1 MSTTTV
7 VVTDATFKTEVLE
20 SDIPVLVDFWAEW
33 CGPCRMVAPVLEEIA
48 ADYAGR
54 LKIAKVDIEENPQVT
69 SAYGIVSIPL
79 LNVYRGGEVVRS
91 ILGARPKR
99 ALVDEIDQILAEAPA
114 TSVSAQLESLDS
126 IEPTD

>member
-1 MSTTTV
+1 MTTTTV
-7 VVTDATFKTEVLE
+7 VTDDTFTTEVLE

-54 LKIAKVDIEENPQVT
+54 LKIAKIDIEENPRVT
-69 SAYGIVSIPL
+69 SEYGVVSIPL
-79 LNVYRGGEVVRS
+79 LNVYRGGKVVRS

-99 ALVDEIDQILAEAPA
+99 ALVEEIDEILAEGADAQVEPA
-114 TSVSAQLESLDS
+114 GPAA
-126 IEPTD
+126 